1 MTAAQLTCADPR
13 RRADARAHGLNGI
26 DSITVSDDQRTLAVI
41 LFGQVPAG
49 LTEANFRI
57 DGGLPVTVTGVDPCP
72 EQDPDL
78 PGCVQLSVDRPGDY
92 SCYRLSVVAAG
103 PSGRPGTDPYD
114 GFDVRCFYADFSFKQ
129 NCTSLVDCVPQCATA
144 TAPAPGPVIDYL
156 ARDYASLR
164 QALLDRLSLTMPDW
178 TEQHL
183 PDVGIALVELLA
195 YAGDLLNYRLDAA
208 GTEAYLDTARL
219 RTSVRRHARL
229 VGYRM
234 HDGCAARAYVCLTVT
249 GKMTMPAGDFRFSAG
264 TEIFE
269 PLLREDV
276 ALYPEHNQIALWT
289 WGDFGCCLEAGATS
303 ATLADSGLTLGPGD
317 LLVFEEIVGA
327 DTGLP
332 ADADRTHRQIVRLTS
347 VTSGHDALY
356 DQPLLQVEWDR
367 ADALTFPLCIN
378 TRGGPDCADLVVG
391 VARGNVVL
399 VEHGGSND
407 WCGGVPQQ
415 VTWPAP
421 PPPAT
426 GCPPGPDWGCPA
438 DGPADLPAYPPI
450 PFRPAATVGQSPVT
464 QHVAFPEPHRV
475 ARAQAA
481 ALAGIPAQ
489 ARARIGAM
497 TGEAGLTADDLAY
510 LTLLFG
516 ADVLARY
523 RIASDPSAA
532 LRLLL
537 GRFDL
542 LLAGKLAR
550 LEDLRQ
556 RARAGYVLTA
566 ADAGR
571 ELDWAWGPGTGQA
584 IDPARPAFRGP
595 AATALRA
602 DPRDALPAVR
612 VRVGDQVWRPR
623 RDLLGCGPTDR
634 CFVGETDDDQVLTL
648 RFGDGRYGLA
658 PPLSATPPG
667 TTLELCFRTG
677 NGTAGNVGAEMI
689 NTVSFCATKQDVISA
704 VRNPLAAAGGTDPEP
719 VATVRLRAPHAFGED
734 LRRAIT
740 AADYAAIAGRLGG
753 VQRAGAQLRW
763 TGSWYEAQVAIDALG
778 TEVAPGSLLADER
791 RLLHRYRRIGHDV
804 RVVTGV
810 TVPVALTV
818 CVQVQPDYI
827 AGYVRAAVLAVLGNG
842 VRPDGTLAM
851 FHPDNL
857 TFGTSIRVSAIVA
870 AVAAVAGVSG
880 AAVTVLKRQ
889 FAPDEGAVAA
899 GVLSFAAD
907 EIPQLDNDPAHPD
920 HGLLTLTI
928 GGGR

>member
-1 MTAAQLTCADPR
+1 MMPGPGLTCADPR

-26 DSITVSDDQRTLAVI
+26 DAITVSDDQRTLAVI
-41 LFGQVPAG
+41 LFGQVPPG
-49 LTEANFRI
+49 LTPANFRL
-57 DGGLPVTVTGVDPCP
+57 DGGLPVTVTGVQPCP

-78 PGCVQLSVDRPGDY
+78 AGCVQLSVDRPGDF

-114 GFDVRCFYADFSFKQ
+114 GFDVRCFYLDFSFKQ
-129 NCTSLVDCVPQCATA
+129 NCTSLTDCVPQCDTG
-144 TAPAPGPVIDYL
+144 TAPPPGPVIDYL

-164 QALLDRLSLTMPDW
+164 QALLDRLSLTIPDW

-208 GTEAYLDTARL
+208 GTEAYLGTARL

-234 HDGCAARAYVCLTVT
+234 HDGCAARAYVCLSVT
-249 GKMTMPAGDFRFSAG
+249 GALTMPAGDFRFGAG

-269 PLLREDV
+269 PLVREDV
-276 ALYPEHNQIALWT
+276 ALYPEHNQIDLWT
-289 WGDFGCCLEAGATS
+289 WGDFACCLEPGATS

-317 LLVFEEIVGA
+317 LLVFEEILGA

-332 ADADRTHRQIVRLTS
+332 ADADRTHRQVVRLTS
-347 VTSGHDALY
+347 VTPGHDALY
-356 DQPLLQVEWDR
+356 DQALLQVQWDR
-367 ADALTFPLCIN
+367 ADALTFPLCISA
-378 TRGGPDCADLVVG
+378 RGGPDCTDLVVG

-399 VEHGGSND
+399 VEHGGSNG

-415 VTWPAP
+415 VTWPPAP
-421 PPPAT
+421 PSAT
-426 GCPPGPDWGCPA
+426 GCPAGPQWGCPA
-438 DGPADLPAYPPI
+438 DGPASLPPYPPV
-450 PFRPAATVGQSPVT
+450 PFRPYATVGLSPVT

-475 ARAQAA
+475 AEAQAA
-481 ALAGIPAQ
+481 ALGGIPAQ

-497 TGEAGLTADDLAY
+497 TGEAGLTGDDLAY
-510 LTLLFG
+510 LTTLFG
-516 ADVLARY
+516 AGPLARY
-523 RIASDPSAA
+523 PVATDPAAA
-532 LRLLL
+532 LALLL

-550 LEDLRQ
+550 LADLRR

-571 ELDWAWGPGTGQA
+571 ELDWAWGPGTGQL

-595 AATALRA
+595 AATALRP

-612 VRVGDQVWRPR
+612 AQAGDQVWRPR
-623 RDLLGCGPTDR
+623 RDLLGCGPADR
-634 CFVGETDDDQVLTL
+634 YFVGETDDDQVLTL

-658 PPLSATPPG
+658 PPPG
-667 TTLELCFRTG
+667 ATLELSLRTG
-677 NGTAGNVGAEMI
+677 NGTAGNVGAETI
-689 NTVSFCATKQDVISA
+689 NTVSFCAIKKQDLISA
-704 VRNPLAAAGGTDPEP
+704 VRNPLAAVGGTDPEP
-719 VATVRLRAPHAFGED
+719 VATVRQRAPRAFGED

-778 TEVAPGSLLADER
+778 TEVAPGWLLGDER

-804 RVVTGV
+804 SVVTGV

-827 AGYVRAAVLAVLGNG
+827 AGYVRAAVLAVLGTG
-842 VRPDGTLAM
+842 VLPDGTLAM
-851 FHPDNL
+851 FHPDSL
-857 TFGTSIRVSAIVA
+857 TFGTPIRVSAITA

-880 AAVTVLKRQ
+880 AAVSVLKRQ

-899 GVLSFAAD
+899 GLLTFAPD
-907 EIPQLDNDPAHPD
+907 EIPQLDNDQAHPD
-920 HGLLTLTI
+920 HGLLTLMI